1 MLEQGERTAS
11 TTAHPSHGTVIA
23 CERGT
28 GRFALDLTAGP
39 HRLLADEPR
48 AVGGDDTGPTPYEL
62 LGAALAACTAMTLRL
77 YAERKGWALGRI
89 TVAVRHAKVHA
100 QDCADCET
108 KDARLD
114 RFERV
119 VEVAGEIP
127 EEQRAKLL
135 EIADKCPVHR
145 TLEGPVQVVTRLA
158 VVADHPDG
166 PS

>member
-1 MLEQGERTAS
+1 MAERTDQTAV
-11 TTAHPSHGTVIA
+11 TTAHPTHGTVIA
-23 CERGT
+23 CETGA
-28 GRFALDLTAGP
+28 GRFALDVTAGP
-39 HRLLADEPR
+39 HRLPADEPK

-77 YAERKGWALGRI
+77 YAGRKGWPLGRI
-89 TVAVRHAKVHA
+89 SVAVRHEKVHA

-108 KDARLD
+108 RDARVD

-119 VEVAGEIP
+119 IEVAGEIP
-127 EEQRAKLL
+127 EERRAKLL

-158 VVADHPDG
+158 GVVGDG
-166 PS
+166 P

>member
-1 MLEQGERTAS
+1 MVEQSERSAS
-11 TTAHPSHGTVIA
+11 TTAHPAHGTVIA
-23 CERGT
+23 CESGAD
-28 GRFALDLTAGP
+28 RFALDLSAGP
-39 HRLLADEPR
+39 HRLLADEPK

-108 KDARLD
+108 TDARLN

-119 VEVAGEIP
+119 VEVVGEIP
-127 EEQRAKLL
+127 EEQRTKLL

-145 TLEGPVQVVTRLA
+145 TLEGPVEVVTRLA
-158 VVADHPDG
+158 GVAG
-166 PS
+166 TEA